1 MSQQVKAQSAQ
12 VNVCAQLTTAVT
24 LTCGLIGHD
33 RRRFVITTAVAA
45 VIWALYAFFIGR
57 LGGKA
62 FEDKPWVGL
71 LVAFS
76 TTVVVSAL
84 IEAVRRISPA
94 GRRHGP
100 REGNQERAAE
110 RRREDLVS
118 SGPSRIAVDTI
129 RREARGRIGR
139 FCSARLG
146 RPDGT
151 VPRMPPVWIGLTLA
165 FASALVTNTAYS
177 LEHDAAA
184 ALPPLSPRRPFRSAE
199 LLLRDRRWLTAFAA
213 ETAGWLMYVAAL
225 RLAPIALV
233 QAVAASGVAVLAF
246 ATARGHPSR
255 LARREQA
262 AVVLAVAGL
271 VLLALSLVGT
281 TESDQHPYVV
291 GVIIWLAACGG
302 GAALL
307 IAAPPHFARA
317 ASLGLAA
324 GLLFAD
330 GDISAKLVGYG
341 GLWLVALATLIIA
354 YAVGTSVL
362 QWAYQRG
369 DALTAAGM
377 ATMATNAVPIAAGFV
392 LFGETLPRGMRAVLQ
407 VAAFACLVASA
418 VALGHQQAPRADQTA
433 PRADRIGEGSA

>member
-1 MSQQVKAQSAQ
+1 M
-12 VNVCAQLTTAVT
+12 
-24 LTCGLIGHD
+24 
-33 RRRFVITTAVAA
+33 
-45 VIWALYAFFIGR
+45 
-57 LGGKA
+57 
-62 FEDKPWVGL
+62 
-71 LVAFS
+71 
-76 TTVVVSAL
+76 
-84 IEAVRRISPA
+84 
-94 GRRHGP
+94 
-100 REGNQERAAE
+100 
-110 RRREDLVS
+110 
-118 SGPSRIAVDTI
+118 
-129 RREARGRIGR
+129 
-139 FCSARLG
+139 
-146 RPDGT
+146 
-151 VPRMPPVWIGLTLA
+151 MPPVWVGLTVA
-165 FASALVTNTAYS
+165 FVSALVTNTAYS

-184 ALPPLSPRRPFRSAE
+184 ALPPLSPRRPLESVR
-199 LLLRDRRWLTAFAA
+199 LLLGDRRWLAAFGA

-225 RLAPIALV
+225 RLAPLSLV

-271 VLLALSLVGT
+271 VLLALSLVNT
-281 TESDQHPYVV
+281 AESDRHPHVI

-307 IAAPPHFARA
+307 IAEPTRFARA

-341 GLWLVALATLIIA
+341 GWWLVALATLIVA

-369 DALTAAGM
+369 DALTAAGL

-392 LFGETLPRGMRAVLQ
+392 LFGETLPHGTRAVLQ
-407 VAAFACLVASA
+407 IAAFACLVASA
-418 VALGHQQAPRADQTA
+418 VALGRQQAPRAGRPT
-433 PRADRIGEGSA
+433 PRTGSAGKGPA